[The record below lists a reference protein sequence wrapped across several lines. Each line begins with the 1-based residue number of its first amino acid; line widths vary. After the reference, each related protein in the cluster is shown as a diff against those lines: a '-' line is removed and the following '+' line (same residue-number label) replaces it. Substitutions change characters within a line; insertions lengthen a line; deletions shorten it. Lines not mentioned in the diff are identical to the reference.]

1 MKKIENELKE
11 IFKTINGNLLLI
23 GNYSDKIINKI
34 EQNKNILVCDQLSNS
49 NNTNKNGNK
58 GKSKKINIKKIKKH
72 YKRKN
77 INNSVIDFEH
87 VLPYKNTF
95 IKDSSYIT
103 KNKIIIIAKEDND
116 LIYKMYSRYT
126 KNINKVDCLD
136 GKIYVIE
143 TSKIKKNPIMN
154 IIYLIQDTFI
164 DIITIVSDLI

>member
-1 MKKIENELKE
+1 MKKIENELKNL
-11 IFKTINGNLLLI
+11 FQNMNGNLLLI
-23 GNYSDKIINKI
+23 GNYSDKIKNII
-34 EQNKNILVCDQLSNS
+34 EQNENILVCDQLTNTDNNSNS
-49 NNTNKNGNK
+49 NSNGK
-58 GKSKKINIKKIKKH
+58 VKKINIKNIKKY

-77 INNSVIDFEH
+77 INNSVIDFEQI
-87 VLPYKNTF
+87 LPYKNTF

-143 TSKIKKNPIMN
+143 TSKIKKKPIMN

-164 DIITIVSDLI
+164 DIITIIGNLL

>member
-23 GNYSDKIINKI
+23 GNYSDKIINTI
-34 EQNKNILVCDQLSNS
+34 EQNKNILVCDQLSNNDNS
-49 NNTNKNGNK
+49 SKKGNK
-58 GKSKKINIKKIKKH
+58 GKNKKINIKKIKKY

-77 INNSVIDFEH
+77 INNSVIDFEQ

-136 GKIYVIE
+136 GNIYVIE
-143 TSKIKKNPIMN
+143 TAKIKKKPIMN

-164 DIITIVSDLI
+164 DIITIVSDLM

>member
-23 GNYSDKIINKI
+23 GNYSDKIINTI
-34 EQNKNILVCDQLSNS
+34 EQNKNILVCDQLSN
-49 NNTNKNGNK
+49 NDNTSKKGNK

-77 INNSVIDFEH
+77 INNSVIDFEQ

-103 KNKIIIIAKEDND
+103 KNKIIIIVKEDND

-164 DIITIVSDLI
+164 DIITIVSDLM